1 MKLAILL
8 LAGCAAYG
16 QSVDRRVAEWT
27 LSMGGRIG
35 LQGDARR
42 ISDID
47 QLPKGDF
54 ALEVLDWIG
63 INADPPDLE
72 RLTGL
77 QHLKALHLAGPFW
90 NRNADDGRDGSR
102 HMQNPKGSPTLEV
115 LTCGHHY
122 LHRIRFHD
130 QGLPEIPTLTT

>member
-1 MKLAILL
+1 MRLFVLV
-8 LAGCAAYG
+8 AYG
-16 QSVDRRVAEWT
+16 SLLFAESADRSVAEWT
-27 LSMGGRIG
+27 LSMGGRVG
-35 LQGDARR
+35 LQGDPRR

-90 NRNADDGRDGSR
+90 NGPRPI
-102 HMQNPKGSPTLEV
+102 MV
-115 LTCGHHY
+115 L
-122 LHRIRFHD
+122 IS
-130 QGLPEIPTLTT
+130 GLAEFLYVVSLWRRGVLV